1 MTWKPQS
8 FTTMSEPHTVSEP
21 HAQVVELAKVIC
33 QHLYQTETDDLAEQ
47 VYFQGWT
54 FEECRQHVLYH
65 ATRLEWY
72 LCPGLGTNP
81 DRWFLE
87 VVKQIIMDK
96 YGVEAYEEIDVS
108 LKVS

>member
-1 MTWKPQS
+1 
-8 FTTMSEPHTVSEP
+8 MSEPHTVSEP